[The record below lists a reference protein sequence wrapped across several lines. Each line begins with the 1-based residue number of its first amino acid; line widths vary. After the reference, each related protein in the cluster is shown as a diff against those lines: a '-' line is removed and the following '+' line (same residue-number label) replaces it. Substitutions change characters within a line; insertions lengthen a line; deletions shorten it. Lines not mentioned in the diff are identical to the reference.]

1 MAVVLLTSQSWCFK
15 LIIHFGKIEQHKLN
29 RSEELAGYKF
39 PHYAAESLVA
49 RAPRLDP
56 DGKLTFWNKLYFLSM
71 IVFCQVSAYSRLSFP
86 SKPVSE
92 SLLERQWGTPIS
104 TVLAQEWLSWKTVSI
119 SLIFFTLYFSHSQ
132 KCWEKEVYRCL
143 PIHVFP
149 SSGISLLFPPSVCT
163 LPHGLLW

>member
-1 MAVVLLTSQSWCFK
+1 MLQSPWLPGHQG
-15 LIIHFGKIEQHKLN
+15 LILMVSEHFGISSIFIN
-29 RSEELAGYKF
+29 
-39 PHYAAESLVA
+39 
-49 RAPRLDP
+49 DC
-56 DGKLTFWNKLYFLSM
+56 
-71 IVFCQVSAYSRLSFP
+71 ICQVLAYSRLSFP

-163 LPHGLLW
+163 LSPSWAPLIRSHLGRFHITLPTHLWVPLCFRHLF